1 MKLYNLT
8 ATLLFTAI
16 IFASC
21 GNNKN
26 QDIDIHEDDEKT
38 NADAIVFTKNK
49 QQKTDFA
56 VEDVRIEPFEAII
69 RTAAQ
74 VLPSQGDEKIVTA
87 KANGTVVFSS
97 DFAIAG
103 KAVKAG
109 QSLFTIESSGL
120 TDNLNIRYAEAE
132 NEYNRAKKEY
142 ERKLE
147 LEKDKIVS
155 KQDLIKAET
164 EYKNAEFVYN
174 NLRKNFSGGKQII
187 TSPISGF
194 ITKMLMRNGE
204 YVETGQPVLIISQNS
219 NLFIK
224 AELAPKYF
232 SSLGKITS
240 ANIHVMNTN
249 ETYSLEELNGKV
261 LSFGK
266 SVDINNPLVPVVFQ
280 VNNNAGLLSGSI
292 VELYIKTQTGK
303 QATVVPN
310 EAIVEEMG
318 NYFVFVELTPETFEK
333 RAIIKGTTDGLRTE
347 IKKGLSAEERIVS
360 KGAILVKLA
369 QSTEEL
375 DVHSG
380 HSH

>member
-16 IFASC
+16 MLTGC
-21 GNNKN
+21 GNGKN
-26 QDIDIHEDDEKT
+26 SDTHEDDKK
-38 NADAIVFTKNK
+38 NNSDAIVFTKNQ

-56 VEDVRIEPFEAII
+56 VEDVRIEPFDAII

-87 KANGTVVFSS
+87 KANGTVVFSA
-97 DFAIAG
+97 DFAVAG

-109 QSLFTIESSGL
+109 QYLFSIESSGL
-120 TDNLNIRYAEAE
+120 SDNNFSIRYAEAE

-155 KQDLIKAET
+155 KQDLIKAQT
-164 EYKNAEFVYN
+164 EYKNAESVYN
-174 NLRKNFSGGKQII
+174 NLRKNFSDGKQII

-194 ITKMLMRNGE
+194 ITKMMVRNGE

-232 SSLGKITS
+232 SSLGGITS

-249 ETYSLEELNGKV
+249 KVYSLEELNGKV

-266 SVDINNPLVPVVFQ
+266 SADVNNPLIPVVFQ
-280 VNNNAGLLSGSI
+280 VNNNIGLLSGSI
-292 VELYIKTQTGK
+292 VELYIKMQISK
-303 QATVVPN
+303 RAIAVPN

-318 NYFVFVELTPETFEK
+318 TYFVFVELTPETFEK
-333 RAIIKGTTDGLRTE
+333 RAITKGTTDGLRTE
-347 IKKGLSAEERIVS
+347 IKEGLSEGERLVI
-360 KGAILVKLA
+360 KGAVLIKLT
-369 QSTEEL
+369 QSSEEL
-375 DVHSG
+375 DIHSG

>member
-8 ATLLFTAI
+8 ATLLFAAI
-16 IFASC
+16 ILTSC
-21 GNNKN
+21 GNNKY
-26 QDIDIHEDDEKT
+26 QDIHDDDEKT
-38 NADAIVFTKNK
+38 NADAIVFSKK
-49 QQKTDFA
+49 QQQKTDFA
-56 VEDVRIEPFEAII
+56 IEEVNIKPFDAII

-87 KANGTVVFSS
+87 KAGGTVVFST
-97 DFAIAG
+97 DFAVDG
-103 KAVKAG
+103 KAVKTG
-109 QSLFTIESSGL
+109 QYLFSIENDGL
-120 TDNLNIRYAEAE
+120 ADNNFGIRYAEAE
-132 NEYNRAKKEY
+132 NEYGRAKKEY
-142 ERKLE
+142 ERKLD

-164 EYKNAEFVYN
+164 EYKNAENVYN
-174 NLRKNFSGGKQII
+174 NLRKNFLNGKQTI

-194 ITKMLMRNGE
+194 ITKILVRNGE

-224 AELAPKYF
+224 AELSPKYF
-232 SSLGKITS
+232 SLLGRITS
-240 ANIHVMNTN
+240 ANIHVMNTDKI
-249 ETYSLEELNGKV
+249 YSLEELNGKV

-266 SVDINNPLVPVVFQ
+266 AADINNPLIPIVFQ
-280 VNNNAGLLSGSI
+280 VSNTIDLLSGSI
-292 VELYIKTQTGK
+292 VELYIKAQTDK
-303 QATVVPN
+303 RAITVSN

-333 RAIIKGTTDGLRTE
+333 RAISKGTTDGLRTE
-347 IKKGLSAEERIVS
+347 IKEGLSEGERVVS
-360 KGAILVKLA
+360 KGAIFIKLA
-369 QSTEEL
+369 QSSEEL

>member
-8 ATLLFTAI
+8 ATLLLAAI
-16 IFASC
+16 VLTSC

-26 QDIDIHEDDEKT
+26 QDIHDEEETT
-38 NADAIVFTKNK
+38 NADATVFTKNQ
-49 QQKTDFA
+49 QQKTEFA
-56 VEDVRIEPFEAII
+56 VEDVRTEPFDAVI

-87 KANGTVVFSS
+87 KASGTVVFST
-97 DFAIAG
+97 DFAVAG

-109 QSLFTIESSGL
+109 QYLFAIESSGL
-120 TDNLNIRYAEAE
+120 TDNNFSIRYAEAE

-142 ERKLE
+142 ERKLD

-155 KQDLIKAET
+155 KQDLLKAQT
-164 EYKNAEFVYN
+164 EYKNAESVYN
-174 NLRKNFSGGKQII
+174 NLRKNFSDGQQTI

-194 ITKMLMRNGE
+194 ITKMLVRNGE

-219 NLFIK
+219 NLFIR

-232 SSLGKITS
+232 SSLGGITS

-249 ETYSLEELNGKV
+249 KVYSLEELNGKV

-266 SVDINNPLVPVVFQ
+266 SADVSNPLIPVVFQ
-280 VNNNAGLLSGSI
+280 VSNSIDLLSGSI
-292 VELYIKTQTGK
+292 VELYIKMRTDK
-303 QATVVPN
+303 QAIVVPN
-310 EAIVEEMG
+310 EAIIEEMG

-333 RAIIKGTTDGLRTE
+333 RGVVKGATDGLRTE
-347 IKKGLSAEERIVS
+347 IKKGLSAGERVVS
-360 KGAILVKLA
+360 KGAILIKLT
-369 QSTEEL
+369 QSSEEL
-375 DVHSG
+375 DAHSG

>member
-8 ATLLFTAI
+8 ATLLFITI
-16 IFASC
+16 IFTGC
-21 GNNKN
+21 GNNKKH
-26 QDIDIHEDDEKT
+26 DTHEDEEKT
-38 NADAIVFTKNK
+38 NSDAIVFTKK
-49 QQKTDFA
+49 QQQKTDFA
-56 VEDVRIEPFEAII
+56 IEDVNAEPFDAVI

-74 VLPSQGDEKIVTA
+74 ILPSPGDEKTVTA
-87 KANGTVVFSS
+87 KAGGTVNFSK

-103 KAVKAG
+103 KFVKAG
-109 QSLFTIESSGL
+109 QYLFSIESSGL
-120 TDNLNIRYAEAE
+120 ADNNFSIRYAEAE

-142 ERKLE
+142 ERKSD

-155 KQDLIKAET
+155 KQDLIKAQT
-164 EYKNAEFVYN
+164 EYKNAESVYN
-174 NLRKNFSGGKQII
+174 NLRKNFSDGKQTI

-194 ITKMLMRNGE
+194 ITKMLVRNGE
-204 YVETGQPVLIISQNS
+204 YVETGQAVLIISQNS

-232 SSLGKITS
+232 SGLGGITS
-240 ANIHVMNTN
+240 ANIHVMNTDK
-249 ETYSLEELNGKV
+249 TYSLEELNGKV

-266 SVDINNPLVPVVFQ
+266 SADINNPLIPVVFQ
-280 VNNNAGLLSGSI
+280 VSNNADLLPGSI
-292 VELYIKTQTGK
+292 VELYIKMQTGR
-303 QATVVPN
+303 QAITVPN

-333 RAIIKGTTDGLRTE
+333 RAIKKGATDGLRTE
-347 IKKGLSAEERIVS
+347 IKEGLSAGERAVS
-360 KGAILVKLA
+360 KGAILIKLM
-369 QSTEEL
+369 QSSETL